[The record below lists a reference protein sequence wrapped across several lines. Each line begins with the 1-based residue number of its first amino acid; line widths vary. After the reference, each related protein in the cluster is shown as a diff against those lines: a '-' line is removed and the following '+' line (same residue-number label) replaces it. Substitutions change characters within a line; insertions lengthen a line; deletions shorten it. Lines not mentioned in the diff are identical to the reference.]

1 MREKTKKLSSI
12 LLCLVFCFSFS
23 TAVYAASYI
32 YYDGGLKSA
41 TVDVENRLSN
51 SSVYKNSVSAWNSTN
66 TPVNPFPLSD
76 TDQNS
81 GLTLSPY
88 SRS

>member
-51 SSVYKNSVSAWNSTN
+51 SSVYKNSVSAWYRQDHRPGTRENKHWQLHN
-66 TPVNPFPLSD
+66 N
-76 TDQNS
+76 
-81 GLTLSPY
+81 Y
-88 SRS
+88 

>member
-1 MREKTKKLSSI
+1 MPFYVYITVI
-12 LLCLVFCFSFS
+12 LQIIWYCVKGYLFIISRIW

-66 TPVNPFPLSD
+66 TPVSYTHLD
-76 TDQNS
+76 VYKRQE
-81 GLTLSPY
+81 
-88 SRS
+88 